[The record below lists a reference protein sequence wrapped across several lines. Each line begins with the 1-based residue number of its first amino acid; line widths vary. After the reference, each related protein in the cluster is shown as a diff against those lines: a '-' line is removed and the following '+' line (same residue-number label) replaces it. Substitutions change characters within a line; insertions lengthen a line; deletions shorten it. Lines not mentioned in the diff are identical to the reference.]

1 MKALPMP
8 LLCIEG
14 TANFPYQILLV
25 SFHLQYRN
33 ALCVMEMQPFQYY
46 ENIKKNLQLKSLRNK
61 IEIQGQIFLSLINN
75 MVMYICQNEVT
86 RSTD

>member
-8 LLCIEG
+8 SGQNEG

-33 ALCVMEMQPFQYY
+33 DYFFVLDILALELVPAFYFSLALSSRDFADSFDEEPT
-46 ENIKKNLQLKSLRNK
+46 LTQLR
-61 IEIQGQIFLSLINN
+61 I
-75 MVMYICQNEVT
+75 
-86 RSTD
+86 D